1 LIFTPVMW
9 PDFKST
15 DLAAAVDEFHSR
27 ERRFGAVPAAAL
39 A

>member
-1 LIFTPVMW
+1 MW
-9 PDFKST
+9 PDFGQG
-15 DLAAAVDEFHSR
+15 DLAAAIAEFRSR